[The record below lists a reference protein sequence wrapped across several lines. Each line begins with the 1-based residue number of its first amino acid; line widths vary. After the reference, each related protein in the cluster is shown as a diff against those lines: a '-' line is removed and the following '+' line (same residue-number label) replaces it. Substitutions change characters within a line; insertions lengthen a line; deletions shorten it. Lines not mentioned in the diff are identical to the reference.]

1 MNIPGFD
8 AEASLGP
15 TMGIYRGKAVF
26 GTFGKGETSLRLPL
40 VGTMRPALA
49 RGLGGVTPV
58 PQGAVSTI
66 PVPLERYKQCTTV
79 YSGYVAYP
87 MTACTLRL
95 RGGLQPEVS
104 RPRRWRRCVGSDV
117 RPLHASPVPATGQ
130 GWMKA
135 LPLVCTTRSGPWYAV
150 VVREESCDFRE
161 PDRFKLTIL
170 GAPQSV
176 ELNWVGTLQDAPD
189 IVGGLGTLSRTAETC
204 SCCGSLIKCPDGSC
218 VPPNVSCGQT
228 TPV

>member
-1 MNIPGFD
+1 M
-8 AEASLGP
+8 
-15 TMGIYRGKAVF
+15 
-26 GTFGKGETSLRLPL
+26 
-40 VGTMRPALA
+40 
-49 RGLGGVTPV
+49 
-58 PQGAVSTI
+58 
-66 PVPLERYKQCTTV
+66 PLERYKQCTTV

-87 MTACTLRL
+87 MTVCTLLDFAADFSL
-95 RGGLQPEVS
+95 RFLDPGGGAGAS
-104 RPRRWRRCVGSDV
+104 GAMSG
-117 RPLHASPVPATGQ
+117 PLHASPVPATGQ

-161 PDRFKLTIL
+161 PDRFKLTIS